1 MIRPW
6 KLVRIVGVVVVC
18 AAVAGYAAF
27 EARGIVEGPSLA
39 VEQPLPGR
47 TIEESVTRLTGT
59 AERIS
64 KISLNGRQIFISEEG
79 AFDEPLILAPGYN
92 EILVE
97 AWDRFDKK
105 TSVMLPVVHR
115 PLN

>member
-1 MIRPW
+1 MRLW
-6 KLVRIVGVVVVC
+6 KLVRVVLGLVIC
-18 AAVAGYAAF
+18 ATVAGYVVF
-27 EARGIVEGPSLA
+27 EARGIVAGPSLS
-39 VEQPLPGR
+39 VEQPLAGT
-47 TIEESVTRLTGT
+47 TIVEPVTRLTGT

-64 KISLNGRQIFISEEG
+64 KISLNGRPIFISEEG
-79 AFDEPLILAPGYN
+79 AFDEPLILALGYN

-115 PLN
+115 P

>member
-1 MIRPW
+1 MRPW
-6 KLVRIVGVVVVC
+6 KLARAALVFIVC

-27 EARGIVEGPSLA
+27 EARGIVAGPSLTIG
-39 VEQPLPGR
+39 QPEAGA
-47 TIEESVTRLTGT
+47 TIEEPVTRLVGAT
-59 AERIS
+59 ERIS
-64 KISLNGRQIFISEEG
+64 KITLNGRPIFISEEG
-79 AFDEPLILAPGYN
+79 LFDESLILTPGYN

-105 TSVMLPVVHR
+105 TSVMLPLVHR

>member
-1 MIRPW
+1 MRPW
-6 KLVRIVGVVVVC
+6 KLVRVIIGLVIC
-18 AAVAGYAAF
+18 ATVAGYIVF
-27 EARGIVEGPSLA
+27 EARGIVAGPSLS
-39 VEQPLPGR
+39 VEQPFAGATLTEP
-47 TIEESVTRLTGT
+47 VTRLTGT

-79 AFDEPLILAPGYN
+79 AFDEPLILTPGYN

-105 TSVMLPVVHR
+105 TSVMLPLVHH

>member
-1 MIRPW
+1 MRPW
-6 KLVRIVGVVVVC
+6 KLVRIVAGVIICVV
-18 AAVAGYAAF
+18 VAGYAAF
-27 EARGIVEGPSLA
+27 EARGIVAGPSLIVTQPTPGA
-39 VEQPLPGR
+39 TLVEP
-47 TIEESVTRLTGT
+47 VVRLTGT
-59 AERIS
+59 VERIS
-64 KISLNGRQIFISEEG
+64 KITLNGQQIFVSEEG

-105 TSVMLPVVHR
+105 TSVMLPVVHT

>member
-1 MIRPW
+1 MRVVDGI
-6 KLVRIVGVVVVC
+6 IVCVVVI
-18 AAVAGYAAF
+18 GYVAF
-27 EARGIVEGPSLA
+27 EARGIVAGPSLN
-39 VEQPLPGR
+39 VEQPLAGA
-47 TIEESVTRLTGT
+47 TIVEPVTRLTGT

-64 KISLNGRQIFISEEG
+64 KLTLNGRQIFVSEEG
-79 AFDEPLILAPGYN
+79 AFDEPLILASGYN

-105 TSVMLPVVHR
+105 TSIMLPVVHR

>member
-1 MIRPW
+1 MRPW
-6 KLVRIVGVVVVC
+6 KLVRVIAGIVIGIT
-18 AAVAGYAAF
+18 VAGYAAF
-27 EARGIVEGPSLA
+27 EARGIVAGPSLT
-39 VEQPLPGR
+39 VTQPTPGT
-47 TIEESVTRLTGT
+47 TITEPAIRLIGT

-64 KISLNGRQIFISEEG
+64 KITLDGRQIFVSEEG
-79 AFDEPLILAPGYN
+79 AFDEPVILAPGYN